1 MAIIY
6 NDKYNK
12 IIKRTNNFVTN
23 VTEIEFDVYSD
34 KEARDLEKKIKNDV
48 DEFKYKVRNFLRDNM
63 TSVLE
68 EISKITPID
77 EITDKDKFLKE
88 NPEIAKKIEYVESVQ
103 NEGLNLVGLLSIK
116 DIDLNSL
123 KHRDVWEKLGLNEE
137 LCSKINYVGT
147 STISVD
153 GIVNSNIS
161 DLYNAVKTTIV
172 GEFIDC

>member
-12 IIKRTNNFVTN
+12 IIKSTNNFVTN

-77 EITDKDKFLKE
+77 EITDKDEFLKE

-172 GEFIDC
+172 GEFMDC

>member
-1 MAIIY
+1 MKGHNTFTMAVIKELY
-6 NDKYNK
+6 QLFLQKDNADPNKQKYIRNK
-12 IIKRTNNFVTN
+12 MREIGFYITDFTKKGMNSTDFIRLCKNGTIK
-23 VTEIEFDVYSD
+23 
-34 KEARDLEKKIKNDV
+34 
-48 DEFKYKVRNFLRDNM
+48 
-63 TSVLE
+63 
-68 EISKITPID
+68 
-77 EITDKDKFLKE
+77 ITDKDKFLKE

-123 KHRDVWEKLGLNEE
+123 KHREVWEKLGLNEE

-172 GEFIDC
+172 GEFMDC